1 MADDADIIKGCIR
14 EDRASQDKLYDTYAS
29 TMYGLCLR
37 YCSNRDEAK
46 DVLQDGF
53 IKVFKSIGKFKN
65 QGSLEGWIKRI
76 MVNTALDQYHKRQKE
91 FNHASFDDINE
102 LTIEPAEVS
111 VQNEGEISENE
122 LMAMIQ
128 DLPQGYQM
136 VFNLFAIEEYSHK
149 QIAEM
154 LNISES
160 TSKTQLFKARSLLQK
175 KIIELQRKN
184 VLAI

>member
-1 MADDADIIKGCIR
+1 
-14 EDRASQDKLYDTYAS
+14 
-29 TMYGLCLR
+29 
-37 YCSNRDEAK
+37 
-46 DVLQDGF
+46 
-53 IKVFKSIGKFKN
+53 
-65 QGSLEGWIKRI
+65 
-76 MVNTALDQYHKRQKE
+76 
-91 FNHASFDDINE
+91 
-102 LTIEPAEVS
+102 
-111 VQNEGEISENE
+111 
-122 LMAMIQ
+122 MAMIQ
-128 DLPQGYQM
+128 DLPKGYQM

>member
-1 MADDADIIKGCIR
+1 MADDVDIIKGCIR

-37 YCSNRDEAK
+37 YSSTRDEAK

-91 FNHASFDDINE
+91 LNHASFDDINE

-111 VQNEGEISENE
+111 IQNEGEISEDE

-128 DLPQGYQM
+128 DLPRGYQM
-136 VFNLFAIEEYSHK
+136 VFNLFAMEEYSHK